1 MRIEQQIR
9 INDEPWVAEDNGIR
23 TATLVYTGPR
33 YIYLEYDTVTG
44 KIQQLAH
51 ISESEPD
58 IEGALEKLSPFEDRA
73 MAEVDS
79 RERIIV
85 ASHFWHGYEL
95 KVEDYVEEL
104 ENGETYTYAYH
115 SPDAKLGEI
124 FDFNNMVWNQE
135 KNDFAEYKFYANP
148 VTQEDMIESIEMIL
162 EKVQDSLDTD
172 TGITNE
178 TREIITAYKTALIKF
193 KSDMAL
199 GVECWKMAF
208 PICSVPY

>member
-23 TATLVYTGPR
+23 TATLIYTGPR

-44 KIQQLAH
+44 RIQQLAH
-51 ISESEPD
+51 MSELESD
-58 IEGALEKLSPFEDRA
+58 MQGALERLSQFENRA
-73 MAEVDS
+73 MAEVDAF
-79 RERIIV
+79 EKIIV
-85 ASHFWHGYEL
+85 ASQFWHGYQL

-124 FDFNNMVWNQE
+124 FDFNNMIWDQE
-135 KNDFAEYKFYANP
+135 KNDFNEYKFYSNP
-148 VTQEDMIESIEMIL
+148 VTQENMLESIEMIL
-162 EKVQDSLDTD
+162 GKVEESLNSTTSTDQDK
-172 TGITNE
+172 
-178 TREIITAYKTALIKF
+178 EIIAAYKTALIKF
-193 KSDMAL
+193 KTDMAL

>member
-23 TATLVYTGPR
+23 TATLIYTGPR

-51 ISESEPD
+51 MSELESD
-58 IEGALEKLSPFEDRA
+58 MQGALERLSQFENRA
-73 MAEVDS
+73 MAEVDAL
-79 RERIIV
+79 EKIIV
-85 ASHFWHGYEL
+85 ASQFWHGYQL

-124 FDFNNMVWNQE
+124 FDFNNMIWDQE
-135 KNDFAEYKFYANP
+135 KNDFNEYKFYANP
-148 VTQEDMIESIEMIL
+148 VTQENMLESIDMILGKVEESL
-162 EKVQDSLDTD
+162 NNTNVTDQDK
-172 TGITNE
+172 
-178 TREIITAYKTALIKF
+178 EIIAAYKTALIKF
-193 KSDMAL
+193 KTDMAL

-208 PICSVPY
+208 PVCSVPY

>member
-23 TATLVYTGPR
+23 TATLIYTGPR

-51 ISESEPD
+51 MSELESD
-58 IEGALEKLSPFEDRA
+58 MQGALARLSPFENRA
-73 MAEVDS
+73 MAEVDAS
-79 RERIIV
+79 EKLIV
-85 ASHFWHGYEL
+85 ASHFWHGYQL

-124 FDFNNMVWNQE
+124 FDFNNMSWDRE
-135 KNDFAEYKFYANP
+135 KNDFNEYKFYSNP
-148 VTQEDMIESIEMIL
+148 VTQESMLESIEMIL
-162 EKVQDSLDTD
+162 EKVEESLNNTNVTDQDKA
-172 TGITNE
+172 
-178 TREIITAYKTALIKF
+178 IIATYKTALIKF
-193 KSDMAL
+193 KTDMAL

-208 PICSVPY
+208 PVCSVPY